1 MSRAFGMR
9 EDGGVRFRRVSQAFC
24 LGYDV
29 AALQAAGAG
38 GEHST
43 IVSRKMTKKVVA
55 AALFFCHTA
64 DSHR

>member
-1 MSRAFGMR
+1 MSRAFGVR

-38 GEHST
+38 
-43 IVSRKMTKKVVA
+43 VPVVVRPTCA
-55 AALFFCHTA
+55 CQ
-64 DSHR
+64 HRRAR